1 MIKRYPEN
9 KNEKSHKEFRD
20 YQNSERA
27 ETVRQFYKLNHK
39 YQSYDFVCEKENR
52 FLQFKEREM
61 SLWDAVEFLNTL
73 IDDSDPDIELDQL
86 QHCCKPLRQLD
97 LTVILIG
104 LS

>member
-1 MIKRYPEN
+1 
-9 KNEKSHKEFRD
+9 
-20 YQNSERA
+20 
-27 ETVRQFYKLNHK
+27 
-39 YQSYDFVCEKENR
+39 
-52 FLQFKEREM
+52 M

-104 LS
+104 LSYWISA